1 MSVRQYKIHT
11 NLDGENNIIFD
22 VTNGKLRFYAPTNL
36 GITITNN
43 IWSANGIGVKGN
55 SNINQPNI
63 TFGVETFGESL
74 KENYDLL
81 TNFIQTVMSV
91 NFVTLEYTT
100 ESFTV
105 YADIALSE
113 QTKTEG
119 YGKNGTFSET
129 ITFEPITKWY
139 TFEKLSF
146 STVENGEFNKSYS
159 KIYGTNVPDSKKP
172 VNLLRGTGTSVSSTG
187 TNTSNQRTTI
197 YLFDNGKTFAEQG
210 FNVGDKLA
218 ISFDYSI
225 SNPASGSFSIQ
236 FNDTPWTISGA
247 NKNIDSS
254 TTTGHIYISFDITSS
269 NISGAATGV
278 ELRLDNVPTTTTVT
292 ISKMTIKVSSN
303 ELTWSGSTSEV
314 GGYVYSSK
322 PSYTYFG
329 EDNISRFSRWN
340 IDAGIFSFTA
350 TMTPLVTSNMNFGLS
365 FLDENFNEYTAIILK
380 MSSIPQTIQFNT
392 DVNDEYYNAVISD
405 NVINQFPAL
414 DFGRFRT
421 RVFEKGTMALI
432 NVKDVEISIKK
443 KVDFI

>member
-11 NLDGENNIIFD
+11 NLDGEDDIIFD

-55 SNINQPNI
+55 SNIVQPNI

-81 TNFIQTVMSV
+81 TNFIQTIMSV

-100 ESFTV
+100 ESYTV
-105 YADIALSE
+105 YADLALSE

-139 TFEKLSF
+139 TFEKLTF
-146 STVENGEFNKSYS
+146 STVENGEFLQNTS
-159 KIYGTNVPDSKKP
+159 KIYGQKRSINGVDQSIDGYTYTNVP
-172 VNLLRGTGTSVSSTG
+172 V
-187 TNTSNQRTTI
+187 
-197 YLFDNGKTFAEQG
+197 
-210 FNVGDKLA
+210 
-218 ISFDYSI
+218 
-225 SNPASGSFSIQ
+225 
-236 FNDTPWTISGA
+236 
-247 NKNIDSS
+247 
-254 TTTGHIYISFDITSS
+254 
-269 NISGAATGV
+269 
-278 ELRLDNVPTTTTVT
+278 
-292 ISKMTIKVSSN
+292 
-303 ELTWSGSTSEV
+303 
-314 GGYVYSSK
+314 

-329 EDNISRFSRWN
+329 EDNINRFSRWN

-350 TMTPLVTSNMNFGLS
+350 TMTPLVNSNMEFGLS
-365 FLDENFNEYTAIILK
+365 FLDKNFNEYTAIVLK

-392 DVNDEYYNAVISD
+392 DVNDEYYNAVIGD
-405 NVINQFPAL
+405 NIINQFSAL
-414 DFGRFRT
+414 DFSRFRT
-421 RVFEKGTMALI
+421 REFVEGTMELI
-432 NVKDVEISIKK
+432 GVGEVEMSVKK